1 MSTPSNNENKDNENK
16 DKKNI
21 KKKVNI
27 KQKKIQETTTIDVN
41 DVNNVNVLNDVNN
54 VNVLNDV
61 NNVNVIVNIIT
72 LETDKKDKKDKTD
85 KEKIPKKTIVR
96 GGKKIKKADD
106 TNYLRLPEDI
116 KTGLLDF
123 YNSTE
128 DTKNEND
135 KKNKIGLI
143 RSAISKIHQILW
155 DSQQLKPDS
164 TLEEVM
170 NLMFLKYLSIFASET
185 NENGKIDLLNQAH
198 YIDDT
203 GDKGDK
209 GKLKIDI
216 SVDTF
221 TKCLYYIKNFN
232 LMYIDMKKFKD
243 EGKCARF
250 EDFRCNAN
258 EGTDYIKGIT
268 NILKL
273 HPVTK
278 LIFNDKMND
287 ILQIRNPE
295 TLLEI
300 LEILNKDCFSCSNDI
315 EDLIGEIYEY
325 FINDYMKSKS
335 ALGQYFTPRTLMDIT
350 LKLKNQDIVNA
361 IEYFKENNDIF
372 KTNNELHICDKT
384 MGTGGW
390 LVKFYNH
397 FKDIHKNII
406 LQGYEVDP
414 KTYNYGIINMLTTTG
429 VYSKYSRCD
438 SSLTVVPDAKIHFG
452 TSNPPFS
459 AGLTY
464 KILEKEYNANKKR
477 FNKLVDDG
485 HKEYRTYNNTP
496 FEEIYFLKNE
506 NSTPL
511 QILQLYIHQLVEGG
525 MCFIVIPYG
534 ELFNKDGVEIISTRR
549 KLLDKINITDIIVC
563 PGGLFTYTDTKVC
576 MLIFK
581 KDATGTKAITFGKY
595 EFNSQNHKDKKRY
608 LKYYRKYSTVSIT
621 DIRKEPIC
629 SFYHMDYLHDEN
641 AHALI
646 NSGKMTDCE
655 WVEFGNVFDLVKGE
669 LQSSKV
675 EEDLTGDGVFINW
688 SLYDNYKKISKYSLD
703 GENVFIST
711 AMPNGKDGGYV
722 VIKYYNGKC
731 DYGDLMSR
739 LVIKDNYI
747 NKLSIKFISYYL
759 NSIKKH
765 IETVY
770 ERGSCNK
777 SLDVKNFNRM
787 KIPIPSL
794 DVQLAYINCVS
805 DGVNKITELSNFNPN
820 LQQLSYIEKLA
831 QTLKTTDVKD
841 LFELAIQ
848 KQIKLP
854 SIQWI
859 PFGDVF
865 DLVKGEL
872 QSSKVEEDLTGDGVF
887 INWSLYDNYK
897 KISKYSLD
905 GENVFIST
913 AMPNGKD
920 GGYVVIKYYNG
931 KCDYGDLMSRLVI
944 KDNYINK
951 LSIKFISYYLNS
963 IKKHIETVYER
974 GSCNKSLDVKNFNRM
989 KIPIPPIEAQND
1001 IVNEINEVESIAKRW
1016 QNDIE
1021 YLKNKKGNRMLDN
1034 LNLSQQ

>member
-1 MSTPSNNENKDNENK
+1 MDEN
-16 DKKNI
+16 
-21 KKKVNI
+21 
-27 KQKKIQETTTIDVN
+27 
-41 DVNNVNVLNDVNN
+41 
-54 VNVLNDV
+54 
-61 NNVNVIVNIIT
+61 
-72 LETDKKDKKDKTD
+72 
-85 KEKIPKKTIVR
+85 
-96 GGKKIKKADD
+96 
-106 TNYLRLPEDI
+106 
-116 KTGLLDF
+116 
-123 YNSTE
+123 
-128 DTKNEND
+128 
-135 KKNKIGLI
+135 
-143 RSAISKIHQILW
+143 
-155 DSQQLKPDS
+155 
-164 TLEEVM
+164 
-170 NLMFLKYLSIFASET
+170 
-185 NENGKIDLLNQAH
+185 
-198 YIDDT
+198 
-203 GDKGDK
+203 
-209 GKLKIDI
+209 GKLKISI
-216 SVDTF
+216 DTF

-232 LMYIDMKKFKD
+232 LMYTDMLKCKNSDKKS
-243 EGKCARF
+243 GNQNGNL
-250 EDFRCNAN
+250 EDFRCNSN

-268 NILKL
+268 DILKL

-278 LIFNDKMND
+278 LIFNDKIND

-300 LEILNKDCFSCSNDI
+300 LKILNEDCFSCSNDI

-361 IEYFKENNDIF
+361 IEYFKEHNDIF

-429 VYSKYSRCD
+429 TYSKYSRCD

-464 KILEKEYNANKKR
+464 KILEKEYNANKVR
-477 FNKLVDDG
+477 FKKLVDEG
-485 HKEYRTYNNTP
+485 HKEYSTYNNTP
-496 FEEIYFLKNE
+496 FNEIYFLKNE

-549 KLLDKINITDIIVC
+549 QLLDKINITDIIVC

-646 NSGKMTDCE
+646 NSGKITECE
-655 WVEFGNVFDLVKGE
+655 WVEFGDVFDLVKGE
-669 LQSSKV
+669 ISSGCV
-675 EEDLTGDGVFINW
+675 EEIEDCVISTEDNNVILMTGAKDGTWKRINKQHN
-688 SLYDNYKKISKYSLD
+688 SYCE
-703 GENVFIST
+703 GENVFISE
-711 AMPNGKDGGYV
+711 NGNGNSRPV
-722 VIKYYNGKC
+722 KYYNGKC
-731 DYGDLMSR
+731 
-739 LVIKDNYI
+739 NYSNLLSLLKTNEKYTNKI
-747 NKLSIKFISYYL
+747 NKKYIYYYL
-759 NSIKKH
+759 KSIQTH
-765 IETVY
+765 IETEY
-770 ERGSCNK
+770 QKGSCNQ

-794 DVQLAYINCVS
+794 DVQRAYINCVS

-865 DLVKGEL
+865 ELIKGEIP
-872 QSSKVEEDLTGDGVF
+872 SGKVEEDLTGEGDILF
-887 INWSLYDNYK
+887 
-897 KISKYSLD
+897 ISKCSVGNND
-905 GENVFIST
+905 KF
-913 AMPNGKD
+913 
-920 GGYVVIKYYNG
+920 IKYENALNGGLFIANAFNGNG
-931 KCDYGDLMSRLVI
+931 KCPINYTDKKCIHSNLMSYCKLN
-944 KDNYINK
+944 KNYTDKINK
-951 LSIKFISYYLNS
+951 KYIY
-963 IKKHIETVYER
+963 H
-974 GSCNKSLDVKNFNRM
+974 
-989 KIPIPPIEAQND
+989 
-1001 IVNEINEVESIAKRW
+1001 
-1016 QNDIE
+1016 
-1021 YLKNKKGNRMLDN
+1021 YLK
-1034 LNLSQQ
+1034 SIQTHI